1 MFKKNAL
8 MIQIMIVFF
17 MLFVGLYIPF
27 TQRVPYL
34 TSIGYTNAEM
44 NNIFAIQAAVSFIY
58 QLLFGFLCDKY
69 RTIKKFFI
77 MSLIIGTIGTFAMF
91 QITENI
97 FFFHILTMAV
107 MGSFLNLSVGLLD
120 SWALEID
127 PVIQR
132 NYG

>member
-58 QLLFGFLCDKY
+58 QL
-69 RTIKKFFI
+69 
-77 MSLIIGTIGTFAMF
+77 
-91 QITENI
+91 
-97 FFFHILTMAV
+97 
-107 MGSFLNLSVGLLD
+107 
-120 SWALEID
+120 
-127 PVIQR
+127 
-132 NYG
+132 